1 MDDEPKER
9 TRDQARKWKLAE
21 WLDKRYP
28 ALCWAD
34 LATWA
39 MGYREWEGVE
49 TQGRCNIHDEQFL
62 RYGGCYC
69 GKHQVTP

>member
-1 MDDEPKER
+1 MNDETTER
-9 TRDQARKWKLAE
+9 PRDQQRKWKLAE

-28 ALCWAD
+28 AMCWAD

-39 MGYREWEGVE
+39 MGHTAWEDVN
-49 TQGRCNIHDEQFL
+49 TTGRCQVVDEQFL

-69 GKHQVTP
+69 NKCQVMP